1 MSLNFEYEELK
12 LMALYNTGSRERL
25 MESLTRDAH
34 LPYSVGDGAA
44 GLDRQHPGQAGRDDR
59 CGV

>member
-12 LMALYNTGSRERL
+12 LMALYNTGQPGAADGEPD
-25 MESLTRDAH
+25 RDAH

-44 GLDRQHPGQAGRDDR
+44 D
-59 CGV
+59 